1 MPCPITWLPRWT
13 RSAAPSP
20 TRSGRTMTAA
30 ISRSS
35 PAPPKNLLRCCP
47 VRIGTSHLIERDV
60 RGGEILERLLLCL
73 RATSLLLRATL
84 TPLEVHARC
93 QREMLETKRRGV
105 PNGAANSVKLTETAN
120 TVDSLAVQVECLG
133 RPANIQAWLR

>member
-1 MPCPITWLPRWT
+1 
-13 RSAAPSP
+13 
-20 TRSGRTMTAA
+20 MTAT
-30 ISRSS
+30 ISRLYSS
-35 PAPPKNLLRCCP
+35 SRPAPLKNLLRCCP

-60 RGGEILERLLLCL
+60 RGGKILERLLLCL
-73 RATSLLLRATL
+73 RATSLRLRATL
-84 TPLEVHARC
+84 TPLEMHARC
-93 QREMLETKRRGV
+93 QCEMVEKKRGGV